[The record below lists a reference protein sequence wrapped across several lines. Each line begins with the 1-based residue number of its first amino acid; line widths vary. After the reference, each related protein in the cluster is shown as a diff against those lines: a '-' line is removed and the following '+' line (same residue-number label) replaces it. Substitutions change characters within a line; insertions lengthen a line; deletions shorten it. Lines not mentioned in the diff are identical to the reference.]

1 MIEAVGLT
9 FIITSSK
16 LLKPLREYVSSK
28 SIFFG
33 ELLGCA
39 QCTGVWVG
47 FGMSFIT
54 QENWYSC
61 FTVSLISYFLSLI
74 ALKLK
79 L

>member
-16 LLKPLREYVSSK
+16 LFRPLREYVSAK

-33 ELLGCA
+33 EMLGCA
-39 QCTGVWVG
+39 QCMGVYVG

-54 QENWYSC
+54 GDNWWSC
-61 FTVSLISYFLSLI
+61 FTVSLVSYFLSLI
-74 ALKLK
+74 AFKLK
-79 L
+79 I